1 MAREMGLMGEYII
14 KKQCKDLDID
24 PGNIGPDDVQKLA
37 MAFERAMEIFG
48 GTEKARRVK
57 MEIRR
62 LAKDDLELAQDDL
75 GLVPDDLGSAPGSK
89 E

>member
-1 MAREMGLMGEYII
+1 MSEYII

-24 PGNIGPDDVQKLA
+24 PDNIGPDDARKLA
-37 MAFERAMEIFG
+37 VAFESVIEIFG
-48 GTEKARRVK
+48 GAEKAMRVK

-62 LAKDDLELAQDDL
+62 LAKDAQGMTPEGPGLTQDDL
-75 GLVPDDLGSAPGSK
+75 GLFPNPQ